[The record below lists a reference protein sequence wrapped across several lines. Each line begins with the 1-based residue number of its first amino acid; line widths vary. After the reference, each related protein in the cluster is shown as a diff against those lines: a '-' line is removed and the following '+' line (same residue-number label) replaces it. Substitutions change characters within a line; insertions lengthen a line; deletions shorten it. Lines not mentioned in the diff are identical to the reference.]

1 MDDNEESKYRRHVR
15 LCLLKHISPGAN
27 RILDIGC
34 GEGENGAY
42 LKRHFMASEV
52 VGIELDGE
60 AALKAGEKLD
70 HVICGD
76 IEALSLKEPFLK
88 DSLFDYVICG
98 DVLEHL
104 KDPWEQLVRL
114 RSFIRPEGKI
124 IASIPNVR
132 HLKVVIPIILKGEWT
147 YADKGILDRR
157 HLRFFTKS
165 SAVSLFIDAGYSVA
179 SVTPNV
185 IGKKYLLMY
194 YLSASFLVD
203 FLATQWIIVA
213 RPLESG

>member
-1 MDDNEESKYRRHVR
+1 MNDKENSKYRRHIR
-15 LCLLKHISPGAN
+15 LCLLRHVSPGPN

-60 AALKAGEKLD
+60 AALKAGDKLD

-76 IEALSLKEPFLK
+76 IEAISLKQPILEG
-88 DSLFDYVICG
+88 DSFDYVICG

-104 KDPWEQLVRL
+104 KDPWKQLARFKRL
-114 RSFIRPEGKI
+114 IKPQGKI
-124 IASIPNVR
+124 IASIPNIR
-132 HLKVVIPIILKGEWT
+132 HLKVVMPIMLKGEWKYT
-147 YADKGILDRR
+147 DQGILDRS

-165 SAVSLFIDAGYSVA
+165 SAVSLFIDAGYSVD
-179 SVTPNV
+179 SVTPNL

-194 YLSASFLVD
+194 YLSASLLVD

-213 RPLESG
+213 RPLESN